1 MNWLNIRVHTLR
13 SREIIAAPPAALGT
27 WVRVLGY
34 CCECENGGVIS
45 DAAGWN
51 DRQWMT
57 ACGVTA
63 SEVAEAAPLL
73 RKDGA
78 DVVVALY
85 PEDKQQE
92 VQEKRAKASEN
103 GKKGGRPRKDEQE
116 KPTLVTSEKPTLV
129 SEQKPMSL
137 AGRKAERER
146 EREREVELE
155 TEGKEKRKSPVGDVI
170 DLAEEIYQAYPLKV
184 GKPLAI
190 LKIKNALKEPAEG
203 FSREEWPQSLLGITK
218 RFAKAWEGGDA
229 KFTPHPS
236 TWFNQRR
243 FEDDPETW
251 RRDASA
257 PAKPRGGP
265 CPGDP
270 CPITPLR
277 EFDFDNPGTIP
288 GPPP

>member
-78 DVVVALY
+78 AVVVALY

-103 GKKGGRPRKDEQE
+103 GKKGGRPRKDEQG
-116 KPTLVTSEKPTLV
+116 KPTLVNSEKPTLV

-155 TEGKEKRKSPVGDVI
+155 GESEGEVESESAHSSRKRHKFVSPSLDQWKEFARTLTPAFPDIESANAFYHYESNGW
-170 DLAEEIYQAYPLKV
+170 KV
-184 GKPLAI
+184 GSNPCKDWRACCR
-190 LKIKNALKEPAEG
+190 KCHGKWC
-203 FSREEWPQSLLGITK
+203 SQSANPITG
-218 RFAKAWEGGDA
+218 RSNG
-229 KFTPHPS
+229 H
-236 TWFNQRR
+236 
-243 FEDDPETW
+243 
-251 RRDASA
+251 
-257 PAKPRGGP
+257 KPRGGP

-277 EFDFDNPGTIP
+277 EFNFENPGTIP